1 MDCKGAIYKA
11 KWRLLRPQAFPAY
24 ARLVL
29 DERKSSDELAARQE
43 RARQELVRH
52 AFERTP
58 FYREFYSAAG
68 FELGDIGKDG
78 WFERLP
84 VLTKAH
90 LRERFDEI
98 FDPSLRRFAGFATTG
113 GSTGEPTRTAYDRRL
128 PVEVYSWRQQE
139 WFGVHPWDHHAYVWR
154 DTRSTASAR
163 LKNALMWWPTVHLKL
178 DATRITEEKISEF
191 LDRYVRLRPALLYG
205 YVGAITQLAQFVVD
219 RNLVGRVRNP
229 DIRFVWV
236 TSAPLSPVQRH
247 LIERAFGAKVC
258 DQYGSCEIRGI
269 AQQCPE
275 CRGLHVNVEHVHVE
289 FADGA
294 NRPVPTG
301 TYGRTLLTNLED
313 RVFPMI
319 RYENGDRGRWLDEAC
334 PCGRTL
340 PCIDSVKGRET
351 ESFVLPNG
359 GTVNGE
365 YLTTIFDR
373 TPDIVRGF
381 RVVQHRDLS
390 VTVEYV
396 PSDDDAPVLKVL
408 TDFERTLN
416 AGVPMEFRRVASIP
430 HDRGKL
436 RFVVREGAG

>member
-1 MDCKGAIYKA
+1 MDFKGGIYRA
-11 KWRLLRPQAFPAY
+11 KWRLVRPQAFSAF
-24 ARLVL
+24 ARLAAN
-29 DERKSSDELAARQE
+29 ERKSQDELAALQE
-43 RARQELVRH
+43 RARREVVRH
-52 AFERTP
+52 AFERTT
-58 FYREFYSAAG
+58 FYREHYSAAG
-68 FELGDIGKDG
+68 FELGDIGGNG

-90 LRERFDEI
+90 LRERFDDI
-98 FDPSLRRFAGFATTG
+98 FDPSLRQFAAFSTTG
-113 GSTGEPTRTAYDRRL
+113 GSTGVPTRTAYDRRL

-139 WFGVHPWDHHAYVWR
+139 WFGAHPWDHHAYVWR
-154 DTRSTASAR
+154 DTRTSASAR
-163 LKNALMWWPTVHLKL
+163 FRNAALWWPTVHLKL
-178 DATRITEEKISEF
+178 DATCITEEKIRVF
-191 LDRYVRLRPALLYG
+191 LNRYVRLRPTILYG
-205 YVGAITQLAQFVVD
+205 YVGAVTQLAQYVID
-219 RNLVGRVRNP
+219 HGLVERVRNP
-229 DIRFVWV
+229 NLRFIWV
-236 TSAPLSPVQRH
+236 TSAPLSPVQRR

-289 FADGA
+289 FVDGE
-294 NRPVPTG
+294 NHPVPTG
-301 TYGRTLLTNLED
+301 TYGCTLLTNLED

-319 RYENGDRGRWLDEAC
+319 RYENGDRGRWLGEAC
-334 PCGRTL
+334 SCGRTL
-340 PCIDSVKGRET
+340 PCIDSVKGRES

-359 GTVNGE
+359 GTINGE

-373 TPDIVRGF
+373 TPDIVKGF

-396 PSDDDAPVLKVL
+396 PAGDDAPVLEAL
-408 TDFERTLN
+408 SDFERMLN

-436 RFVVREGAG
+436 RFVVRELI